1 VASRSCGEGGG
12 GLHIQEQYE
21 EGKFRPNQ
29 MRQTCAIQQRNRFS
43 EYRKK
48 KIGKECYSLISRQIH
63 TDFGDFAV
71 LISPDAH

>member
-1 VASRSCGEGGG
+1 MRRTAWRVEVVARAEG

-29 MRQTCAIQQRNRFS
+29 VRQTCDIQQRNRFS

-48 KIGKECYSLISRQIH
+48 NWLIVVKFDQQTVQH
-63 TDFGDFAV
+63 GF
-71 LISPDAH
+71 